1 MLMIA
6 LLRALALFAAS
17 IVPCVRTQ
25 LRAWEC
31 VAQTIPDPTLRAAA
45 LGSLRDKASNAE
57 AAAVFS
63 TLAPRRR
70 RGEVIALLATLQ
82 ILTDFLD
89 TISEAAV
96 ADPLRSSLI
105 LHGALA
111 DAVRPGAREAGY
123 YRHHP
128 QHDDGGYLAQLVEF
142 CQEHVDGLPA
152 AGAIET
158 LLVRAARRCGAG
170 QSYTHDAIHRG
181 PERLARWARAEAL
194 GSGYRWWEVAAGAS
208 SSVPLHALVALASD
222 ARTTREE
229 AARVDAAYCPGI
241 GSLTVLLDNL
251 VDRDADA
258 SVGGHS
264 YLAYYDSAAHAASRI
279 AEIIRTTQAAMSG
292 LRSRR
297 RHEAI
302 LAGVLGFY
310 LSAPG
315 AGTDYAR
322 PVRKHVLERAGPE
335 VSLVLH
341 AMGVRRRLDR

>member
-6 LLRALALFAAS
+6 LVRALALFAVS
-17 IVPCVRTQ
+17 IVPSVRVQ
-25 LRAWEC
+25 LRAWER
-31 VAQTIPDPTLRAAA
+31 VARTIPDPTLRASA
-45 LGSLRDKASNAE
+45 LNSLRDKASNAE
-57 AAAVFS
+57 AAAVFA

-70 RGEVIALLATLQ
+70 RREVIALLAGLQ

-89 TISEAAV
+89 TISEVVV
-96 ADPLRSSLI
+96 AEPLRNSLT
-105 LHGALA
+105 LHAALV
-111 DAVRPGAREAGY
+111 DAVQPKARGASY

-128 QHDDGGYLAQLVEF
+128 QQDDGGYVAQLVAF
-142 CQEHVDGLPA
+142 CQRHVDALPA

-158 LLVRAARRCGAG
+158 MLVRAARRCGAG
-170 QSYTHDAIHRG
+170 QSYTHDAIHHG
-181 PERLARWARAEAL
+181 PKTLARWAWGEAT
-194 GSGYRWWEVAAGAS
+194 GVDYRWWEVAAGAS

-222 ARTTREE
+222 ARTTQEE

-241 GSLTVLLDNL
+241 GALTVLLDNL

-258 SVGGHS
+258 RVCGHS

-279 AEIIRTTQAAMSG
+279 AKIVVTAQAATSG
-292 LRSRR
+292 LRARR
-297 RHEAI
+297 RHETI

-322 PVRKHVLERAGPE
+322 PVRKHVLERAGPA
-335 VSLVLH
+335 VSLILRV
-341 AMGVRRRLDR
+341 MRVRRRLGQ

>member
-1 MLMIA
+1 MIA
-6 LLRALALFAAS
+6 LARGLALFAVS
-17 IVPCVRTQ
+17 IVPRVRAQ
-25 LRAWEC
+25 LRAWER

-45 LGSLRDKASNAE
+45 LSSLRDKASNAE

-63 TLAPRRR
+63 TLVARRR
-70 RGEVIALLATLQ
+70 RHGVIALLATLQ

-89 TISEAAV
+89 TVSETAV
-96 ADPLRSSLI
+96 AEPLRNGLA
-105 LHGALA
+105 LHAALV
-111 DAVRPGAREAGY
+111 DAVQPRARGAGY

-128 QHDDGGYLAQLVEF
+128 QQDDGGYLEQLVAF
-142 CQEHVDGLPA
+142 CQQQVAALPA

-158 LLVRAARRCGAG
+158 LLVRAALRCGAG
-170 QSYTHDAIHRG
+170 QSYTHEAIHRG
-181 PERLARWARAEAL
+181 PGPLARWARAEAL
-194 GSGYRWWEVAAGAS
+194 GSDYLWWEVAAGAS

-229 AARVDAAYCPGI
+229 AARVDAAYCPGV

-258 SVGGHS
+258 RTGGHS

-279 AEIIRTTQAAMSG
+279 AEVVGKTQAAIG
-292 LRSRR
+292 RLRARR

-315 AGTDYAR
+315 ATTDYAR
-322 PVRKHVLERAGPE
+322 PVCKHILERAGPA
-335 VSLVLH
+335 VSLILR
-341 AMGVRRRLDR
+341 AMRVRRRLGA

>member
-6 LLRALALFAAS
+6 LVRALALFAVS
-17 IVPCVRTQ
+17 IVPGVRVQ
-25 LRAWEC
+25 LCAWER

-45 LGSLRDKASNAE
+45 LTSLRDKASNAE

-63 TLAPRRR
+63 TLAPRSRR
-70 RGEVIALLATLQ
+70 REVIALLAALQ
-82 ILTDFLD
+82 VLTDFLD
-89 TISEAAV
+89 TISEVAV
-96 ADPLRSSLI
+96 AQPLRNSLA
-105 LHGALA
+105 LHAALV
-111 DAVRPGAREAGY
+111 DAVQPRARGASY

-128 QHDDGGYLAQLVEF
+128 QREDGGYLAQLVAF
-142 CQEHVDGLPA
+142 CQRHVDALPA

-158 LLVRAARRCGAG
+158 LLVCAARRCGAG

-181 PERLARWARAEAL
+181 PGTLARWARAEAAGL
-194 GSGYRWWEVAAGAS
+194 DYRWWEVAAGAS

-258 SVGGHS
+258 RVGGHS
-264 YLAYYDSAAHAASRI
+264 YLVYYDSAAHAASRI
-279 AEIIRTTQAAMSG
+279 AEIVAAAQTATSG
-292 LRSRR
+292 LRARR
-297 RHEAI
+297 RHETI

-315 AGTDYAR
+315 AGTDYGS
-322 PVRKHVLERAGPE
+322 PVRKHVLERAGPA
-335 VSLVLH
+335 VSLVLRV
-341 AMGVRRRLDR
+341 MRVRRRLGL